1 MLGLALVTQLL
12 GGSPAPA
19 DDVVHDVV
27 HRGHGW
33 YSADLSVPEPP
44 YALALVIVGVAGMRA
59 RERRMRR
66 RDG

>member
-19 DDVVHDVV
+19 DDVV

-44 YALALVIVGVAGMRA
+44 YALALVIVGVAGMRV

-66 RDG
+66 REG